1 MRRRQ
6 ANDADNGIFILASPD
21 DDKKKYSRRQINRF
35 GSCIIPLL
43 GLFVIIGD
51 ISMSVLNK
59 QAPDQLKLQALA
71 SSSET
76 SKSNG
81 DVKTVGD
88 NKDSIAR
95 YPAQSGETSSK
106 WRTSGRLTIP
116 RRLIFTYSY
125 NLIAPSK
132 SDIPFNFK
140 DPLTANVLHTV
151 ETYRKHWEASDAK
164 AKSQSKEPVIVSFLS
179 DYACLEVIE
188 KSEPRLIEHFQNE
201 QLGEYK
207 ADICRIAEL
216 YINGG
221 YYFDIDIGVLEPVD
235 FDNFHLSAATPD
247 AVGHLK
253 AVGWNTLERP
263 MEDDIVTFA
272 TVYNRQGRLFQA
284 FAAAMPGHPVLKKA
298 LDYMVAYYRDN
309 LERELPP
316 HLVHYLTLN
325 NKNGSIPS
333 RIKPGGMGVGPFT
346 LSMAHRA
353 TLDEEWDKYVS
364 GLMRDGGYSSEHP
377 TPNKNPARI
386 RYARFLY
393 EASLEDE
400 EISKHG
406 PFSDIPR
413 QDADY
418 PKKIKWCNFICFE
431 GHRAYFYSRVPGS
444 KGCPLKKHLV
454 PPYH

>member
-6 ANDADNGIFILASPD
+6 TNNVDNGIFILASPD
-21 DDKKKYSRRQINRF
+21 DDKKKYIRRQINRF
-35 GSCIIPLL
+35 GSFVIPLL

-51 ISMSVLNK
+51 ISMSMLNE
-59 QAPDQLKLQALA
+59 QAPEQLKLQTLA
-71 SSSET
+71 SSSAT
-76 SKSNG
+76 SKLNG
-81 DVKTVGD
+81 DVKT
-88 NKDSIAR
+88 AP
-95 YPAQSGETSSK
+95 YPTESSETPSK

-116 RRLIFTYSY
+116 RRLIFTFSY
-125 NLIAPSK
+125 NLIAPLK
-132 SDIPFNFK
+132 SDIPFNYK
-140 DPLTANVLHTV
+140 DPLTANVLHTI
-151 ETYRKHWEASDAK
+151 ETYRKHWEASDAE
-164 AKSQSKEPVIVSFLS
+164 AKSQSNQHPKEQIVVSFLS
-179 DYACLEVIE
+179 DYACLELIE
-188 KSEPRLIEHFQNE
+188 KAEPRLVVHFQDE
-201 QLGEYK
+201 KLGEYK

-221 YYFDIDIGVLEPVD
+221 YYFDIDIGVLEAID
-235 FDNFHLSAATPD
+235 FDNFHLPARTPD

-253 AVGWNTLERP
+253 GVGWNTLEQP

-284 FAAAMPGHPVLKKA
+284 FVAAMPGHPVLKKA

-309 LERELPP
+309 LSGVLPP
-316 HLVHYLTLN
+316 NLVHYLTLK
-325 NKNGSIPS
+325 NKDGSIPS

-353 TLDEEWDKYVS
+353 TLDEEWEKYVS
-364 GLMRDGGYSSEHP
+364 DLMRDGGHSSEHP
-377 TPNKNPARI
+377 IPNKNPASI

-400 EISKHG
+400 EITKNG

-418 PKKIKWCNFICFE
+418 PKKIKWCNFFCFE